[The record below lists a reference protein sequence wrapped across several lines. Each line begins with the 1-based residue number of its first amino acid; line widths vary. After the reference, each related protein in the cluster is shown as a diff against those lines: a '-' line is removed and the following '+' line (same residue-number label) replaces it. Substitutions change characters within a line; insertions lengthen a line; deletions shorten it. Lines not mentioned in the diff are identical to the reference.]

1 MCSAVDC
8 IFLGRDHFKRPTR
21 VNPPKNRGFGVG
33 ERPEPLHARARDV
46 AGSEHRARGPCQ
58 AATDNYL
65 AARQMPVHLSRVIH
79 ATKSADGRRTVIALL
94 SATLMSLA
102 VLALLAIF
110 DVK

>member
-8 IFLGRDHFKRPTR
+8 IFLGRDHFKRHTR
-21 VNPPKNRGFGVG
+21 VNPREKSGIRRRGETRAVT
-33 ERPEPLHARARDV
+33 RARPRRC
-46 AGSEHRARGPCQ
+46 GIGTSCRGPCQ
-58 AATDNYL
+58 AATDSYL
-65 AARQMPVHLSRVIH
+65 AARSMPVHPSRVIH